1 MATQLQT
8 AMEGLIAVFHS
19 YSGKEGDKYK
29 LSRGE
34 LKNLLQGE
42 LADFLSVRIWTE
54 ARNWTSEINIFN
66 ILLQLWERTVETQLC
81 LMWKI
86 SIEPGLMGLVAFI
99 FDN

>member
-54 ARNWTSEINIFN
+54 ARNWTCRIF
-66 ILLQLWERTVETQLC
+66 V
-81 LMWKI
+81 LMSSYSKT
-86 SIEPGLMGLVAFI
+86 LGLVTGRERPVPSPYEKFI
-99 FDN
+99 LIQHTKD